1 MAQVK
6 FKGNI
11 TKDWTAFSTIVGTV
25 GASTNYQ
32 IQNRGADT
40 LVLLESSATPADDT
54 QAGVMLLPYMTCVY
68 KKGTQDLYLRAF
80 NRNCSV
86 NITSEE

>member
-1 MAQVK
+1 MAQIK
-6 FKGNI
+6 FEGNLN
-11 TKDWTAFSTIVGTV
+11 KNWTAFSTIVGTV
-25 GASTNYQ
+25 GADTNYQ

-40 LVLLESSATPADDT
+40 LVLLESSDTPSNDT
-54 QAGVMLLPYMTCVY
+54 QAGVMVLPYATCIY

-86 NITSEE
+86 NVTSED

>member
-6 FKGNI
+6 FKGNL
-11 TKDWTAFSTIVGTV
+11 TKDWVAFSTIIGTV
-25 GASTNYQ
+25 GANINYQ

-40 LVLLESSATPADDT
+40 LVLLESSDTPSDDT
-54 QAGVMLLPYMTCVY
+54 QSGVMLLPYATCIY
-68 KKGTQDLYLRAF
+68 KKGTQDLYLKAF
-80 NRNCSV
+80 NQNCSV

>member
-6 FKGNI
+6 FKGNL
-11 TKDWTAFSTIVGTV
+11 TSDWTSFSTIIGTV
-25 GASTNYQ
+25 DAGTNYS

-40 LVLLESSATPADDT
+40 LVLLESSDTPADGT

-68 KKGTQDLYLRAF
+68 KKGTQNLYLRAF
-80 NRNCSV
+80 NQNCSV